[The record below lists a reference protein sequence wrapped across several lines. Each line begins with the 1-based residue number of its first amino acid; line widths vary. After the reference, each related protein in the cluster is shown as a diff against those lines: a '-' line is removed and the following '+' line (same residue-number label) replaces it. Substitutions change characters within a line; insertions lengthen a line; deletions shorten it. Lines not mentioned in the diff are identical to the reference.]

1 MSLVLIANT
10 QQALTHTIT
19 EQGMTDQQQNDEQ
32 LIARVKKGDRHAF
45 DLLVIKYQH
54 RVLALVSRFIPDFA
68 EAQDVTQ
75 EAFIKAYR
83 ALPNFRGESQFYT
96 WVYRIAVNT
105 AKNHLVS
112 RNRRAPVRDIDI
124 EEAEVFINDAG
135 LKDINTPDRLL
146 ARDQLE
152 KVVFD
157 AIDALPEEL
166 RMAITLR
173 ELDGLSYEDIAQ
185 VMNCPIGTVRSR
197 IFRAR
202 EAIEQKM
209 KPLLAG
215 HEPA

>member
-1 MSLVLIANT
+1 MSLVLSANA
-10 QQALTHTIT
+10 QPAHTHTMT
-19 EQGMTDQQQNDEQ
+19 EQGMIDPKNNDEQ
-32 LIARVKKGDRHAF
+32 LIARVIKGDRNAF

-96 WVYRIAVNT
+96 WMYRIAVNT
-105 AKNHLVS
+105 AKNYLVS
-112 RNRRAPVRDIDI
+112 RSRRAPVRDIDI
-124 EEAEVFINDAG
+124 DDAEVFINDAG
-135 LKDINTPDRLL
+135 LKDINTPEHLL

-152 KVVFD
+152 QVVFS
-157 AIDALPEEL
+157 AIEALPEDL

-215 HEPA
+215 SEPA